1 MILGCGADAIIGR
14 DLEEL
19 EGLVRENPIPR
30 EPGRALAI
38 DLLTS
43 RKAEVLT
50 LIPSEDSPSTGFYAF
65 LRQTRKRFFQTYL
78 DVLRKAIET
87 GDTTDFLG
95 NETFQSYSH
104 AMNGFELREVLQ
116 VPAAVKAGLRDA
128 LSDMVTNGGAD
139 GRAAFEAI
147 LLLGDLLDQAEII
160 RAQAFVQTRDETITF
175 FHDRQQDI
183 DRFPSSLASTL
194 DLDTLMGSAM
204 KKCMELVGVQRCAY
218 FTRDLMT
225 NQLHMIAANFDHER
239 VFGDGTVT
247 LDAALANTLVQDR
260 KPVVVEGY
268 RRSLPGITA
277 LMKRMKTKVVLLVPL
292 MVRERNVGVML
303 ADNVDRPQMF
313 TPAAVNTA
321 LRFSNRVA
329 AAMENAR
336 LHGSEQQKIKETM
349 ALLEVSRL
357 VGSTLDIDV
366 LLSRL
371 VQIAVDICGV
381 GKCTVYV
388 CMDEENRF
396 YPAASFGTF
405 DDSDWETSLGFGVQP
420 DDLEPRHA
428 ESLFVEHKPVISE
441 PGVSPFIPP
450 DRIEDT
456 GTRSVVLVPIFTRE
470 RLLWIVVLFHP
481 KHPDEHEPDEL
492 NLVAAIAGQAAV
504 ALENASLYEDLE
516 MSYFSTVK
524 ALARAIEVKDPYT
537 HGHSERVTEYAM
549 AIARQ
554 LGLSERD
561 KKNIK
566 YAAALHDIGK
576 IGIARRVLD
585 KPGALTE
592 EEFTHIKT
600 HPQLGE
606 SIMEPVGFLK
616 SPREIILHHHE
627 RYDGAGYPDGLEGE
641 GIDTGSR
648 ILAVA
653 DAFEAM
659 MSDRPYRE
667 ALPLEEAVAELEK
680 NSGSQFDPDV
690 VIAFLEVLRQ
700 GNLSRSSRPSRLD
713 V

>member
-1 MILGCGADAIIGR
+1 MSGPPVSIGCA
-14 DLEEL
+14 
-19 EGLVRENPIPR
+19 V
-30 EPGRALAI
+30 
-38 DLLTS
+38 
-43 RKAEVLT
+43 VLT
-50 LIPSEDSPSTGFYAF
+50 PGAAGPPDSGVITTILQSAVTAGGLPLATVGSICQMVNSLSGVPYP
-65 LRQTRKRFFQTYL
+65 LPIGPIGSS
-78 DVLRKAIET
+78 DVL
-87 GDTTDFLG
+87 
-95 NETFQSYSH
+95 
-104 AMNGFELREVLQ
+104 
-116 VPAAVKAGLRDA
+116 
-128 LSDMVTNGGAD
+128 
-139 GRAAFEAI
+139 
-147 LLLGDLLDQAEII
+147 
-160 RAQAFVQTRDETITF
+160 
-175 FHDRQQDI
+175 
-183 DRFPSSLASTL
+183 
-194 DLDTLMGSAM
+194 
-204 KKCMELVGVQRCAY
+204 
-218 FTRDLMT
+218 
-225 NQLHMIAANFDHER
+225 
-239 VFGDGTVT
+239 
-247 LDAALANTLVQDR
+247 
-260 KPVVVEGY
+260 
-268 RRSLPGITA
+268 
-277 LMKRMKTKVVLLVPL
+277 
-292 MVRERNVGVML
+292 
-303 ADNVDRPQMF
+303 
-313 TPAAVNTA
+313 
-321 LRFSNRVA
+321 
-329 AAMENAR
+329 
-336 LHGSEQQKIKETM
+336 
-349 ALLEVSRL
+349 
-357 VGSTLDIDV
+357 
-366 LLSRL
+366 
-371 VQIAVDICGV
+371 
-381 GKCTVYV
+381 
-388 CMDEENRF
+388 
-396 YPAASFGTF
+396 
-405 DDSDWETSLGFGVQP
+405 
-420 DDLEPRHA
+420 
-428 ESLFVEHKPVISE
+428 
-441 PGVSPFIPP
+441 
-450 DRIEDT
+450 
-456 GTRSVVLVPIFTRE
+456 
-470 RLLWIVVLFHP
+470 
-481 KHPDEHEPDEL
+481 
-492 NLVAAIAGQAAV
+492 IAGQAAV